1 MANIKNWDP
10 IIDKFS
16 KRLSKW
22 KSSLLSIG
30 GRSTLISSVL
40 GAIGT
45 YYFSLFPMPVT
56 VNNKLESLRSN
67 LFWGSMVNGKK
78 IPWISWKLVL
88 ASKDKGRLGIG
99 SLYSL
104 NHALIQK

>member
-1 MANIKNWDP
+1 MRTPFSYLGLPIDCNMALVKSWEP

-22 KSSLLSIG
+22 KASLLSIG

-45 YYFSLFPMPVT
+45 YYFSLFPMPIT
-56 VNNKLESLRSN
+56 VN
-67 LFWGSMVNGKK
+67 KK
-78 IPWISWKLVL
+78 ARI
-88 ASKDKGRLGIG
+88 
-99 SLYSL
+99 Y
-104 NHALIQK
+104 